1 MATQIIVVTTT
12 IESTGKLVCILTSYS
27 ITGAYAARLLATV
40 SSWNIAGWQGA
51 LYDVLRYKDHNILPP
66 QVVSWS
72 RQIASGM
79 QFLHSHRI
87 IHRDLKSSKYIM
99 FTCKTPDS
107 LSVKYLWFKSSADT
121 AWLLLI
127 NKSSIHLMHYKLLR
141 GR

>member
-1 MATQIIVVTTT
+1 MVTQIIVVTTT

-27 ITGAYAARLLATV
+27 ITGAYAARLLPCYC
-40 SSWNIAGWQGA
+40 IIMEYCRQGA

-66 QVVSWS
+66 QVVGWS

-79 QFLHSHRI
+79 QFLHSHPI
-87 IHRDLKSSKYIM
+87 IHRDLKSPKYVM

-107 LSVKYLWFKSSADT
+107 LSVKYLWFKPSADT

>member
-12 IESTGKLVCILTSYS
+12 IESTGKLVCILTSIPLQGHMQQGS
-27 ITGAYAARLLATV
+27 LLLYHHGILQAGSTV
-40 SSWNIAGWQGA
+40 
-51 LYDVLRYKDHNILPP
+51 RCEDHNILPP
-66 QVVSWS
+66 QVVGWS

-79 QFLHSHRI
+79 QFLHSHPI
-87 IHRDLKSSKYIM
+87 IHRDLKSPKYVM

-107 LSVKYLWFKSSADT
+107 LSVKYLWFKPSADT

-127 NKSSIHLMHYKLLR
+127 NKSNIHLMHYKLLR

>member
-1 MATQIIVVTTT
+1 MTTQIIVVTTT
-12 IESTGKLVCILTSYS
+12 IESNRKTCMYFNFLFHYRGTCSKAPCYCIIMEYC
-27 ITGAYAARLLATV
+27 R
-40 SSWNIAGWQGA
+40 QGA

-66 QVVSWS
+66 QVVGWS
-72 RQIASGM
+72 RQIASRM
-79 QFLHSHRI
+79 QFLHSHPI
-87 IHRDLKSSKYIM
+87 IHRDLKSPKYVM

-107 LSVKYLWFKSSADT
+107 LSVKYLWFKPSADT